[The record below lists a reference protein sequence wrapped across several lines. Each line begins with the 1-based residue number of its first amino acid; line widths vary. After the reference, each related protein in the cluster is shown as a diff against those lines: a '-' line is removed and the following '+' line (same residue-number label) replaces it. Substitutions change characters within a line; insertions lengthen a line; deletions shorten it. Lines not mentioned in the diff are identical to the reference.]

1 MIKKLIIITVCFL
14 LCASCVTKQQTTSWE
29 TIENRLHQLV
39 LEFAEHRK
47 TYPNETE
54 VFKIDEESG
63 FLYHIMYQPFERCY
77 YTSLFL
83 IEPTFLG
90 VSFPGYYIR
99 PEQKQH
105 IISSATDRFKLMG
118 EETQTEDFW
127 YCSLSSSWYD
137 GARILREQEAI
148 LLFLYESSL

>member
-1 MIKKLIIITVCFL
+1 MQKKTLISVACFL
-14 LCASCVTKQQTTSWE
+14 LCVSCVKAETSWE

-47 TYPNETE
+47 IYPNEAE

-63 FLYHIMYQPFERCY
+63 FLYHIMYSPAERCY
-77 YTSLFL
+77 YMSLFL

-90 VSFPGYYIR
+90 VSFPGYYIEPVQR
-99 PEQKQH
+99 QR
-105 IISSATDRFKLMG
+105 IISSAADRFKSLY

-137 GARILREQEAI
+137 WVRILRDQEII
-148 LLFLYESSL
+148 LILSYESGL